1 MPILN
6 QRLIMAANLLENGKA
21 VADIG
26 TDHAFLPIY
35 LIREDIAERVIA
47 CDIAEGP
54 LLVAKTNLE
63 KHRLADKIELRLA
76 DGLGGIAPFE
86 CDQITIC
93 GMGGE
98 TIAEIIEAAP
108 WVRSPDVA
116 LVLQPMSCDDR
127 LRIYLQ
133 KNGFCIEKERAVIS
147 QGRIYTVMRV
157 RYTAETEPMGV
168 EFPYIGR
175 LLDTPDEAAITF
187 VKRRLSSMRACMAE
201 IRAVER
207 KQMLFEKL
215 KRASEAIQEKLKN
228 IDI

>member
-6 QRLIMAANLLENGKA
+6 QRLMMAANLLTSGKA

-35 LIREDIAERVIA
+35 LIREGIAERVIA

-54 LLVAKTNLE
+54 LSVAKSNLE
-63 KHRLADKIELRLA
+63 KYRLTDKIELRLA
-76 DGLGGIAPFE
+76 DGLSGIAPLE

-108 WVRSPDVA
+108 WVRSPEVA

-127 LRIYLQ
+127 LRTDLMQ
-133 KNGFCIEKERAVIS
+133 NGFSIEQERAVLS
-147 QGRIYTVMRV
+147 QGRVYTVMRV
-157 RYTAETEPMGV
+157 RYAGKIAPLGE
-168 EFPYIGR
+168 EFPYIGK
-175 LLDTPDEAAITF
+175 LLKHPDAAALAF
-187 VKRRLSSMRACMAE
+187 VRRRLCSMQTCMNE
-201 IRAVER
+201 IRSVER
-207 KQMLFEKL
+207 KQELYARLEKAVAVIKKQL
-215 KRASEAIQEKLKN
+215 EN
-228 IDI
+228 IL